1 MSKKRSIEGEVIGK
15 TSALKTNKKKTSNS
29 VFMTYRGCAN
39 FRQRLVFSTL
49 SGRPIKIRD
58 IRAEDDDQ
66 PGLKSFEAS
75 FLRLLEKLTNG
86 CKIEIN
92 ETGTFLSYRPGFIR
106 GGRVEHDCGS
116 ERAIGWFLE
125 GILPLAPF
133 CKDPFNITFTGI
145 TNDHVD
151 TSVDVLKNVTLPML
165 KHFGIEGNLSIQIQR
180 RGAPPS
186 GGGRVAFRCPRL
198 RELRPCAHADPGRV
212 KRVRGVAYSA
222 KVSPQTANRC
232 VAAARALLN
241 RLLPD
246 VYVYTD
252 HYKGKEAGAAPG
264 FALALVAETTTG
276 ALLSAEVCA
285 EKGALPEDLG
295 AQGSR
300 LLLEEVKHG
309 GCVDRAHQPLWL
321 ALMALGPEDV
331 SRARLGATLTPAAVQ
346 TLRLLRDFFGVV
358 FKIKPAG
365 GRGDDPAAGGLLLS
379 CLGAGFKNIN
389 RRVS

>member
-1 MSKKRSIEGEVIGK
+1 MKNPSVEDSK
-15 TSALKTNKKKTSNS
+15 
-29 VFMTYRGCAN
+29 
-39 FRQRLVFSTL
+39 TL
-49 SGRPIKIRD
+49 
-58 IRAEDDDQ
+58 
-66 PGLKSFEAS
+66 
-75 FLRLLEKLTNG
+75 
-86 CKIEIN
+86 
-92 ETGTFLSYRPGFIR
+92 TF
-106 GGRVEHDCGS
+106 
-116 ERAIGWFLE
+116 ERA
-125 GILPLAPF
+125 
-133 CKDPFNITFTGI
+133 
-145 TNDHVD
+145 
-151 TSVDVLKNVTLPML
+151 
-165 KHFGIEGNLSIQIQR
+165 
-180 RGAPPS
+180 
-186 GGGRVAFRCPRL
+186 
-198 RELRPCAHADPGRV
+198 
-212 KRVRGVAYSA
+212 RGVAYSA